1 MKFSDV
7 MKLWTLIVSMKAI
20 NQIKTS
26 GSFVFDRYFAKKGK
40 PTLGTHATLKIKKG
54 AAIVLNVLAP
64 GADRFVKDIDNIY
77 ELTIKLPRFGLSETI
92 SAHEINAFESLQ
104 GDAKVESISQRITQV
119 LTEHKNDYQTTIEY
133 MSTGALFGKVVD
145 GEGTVLFE
153 FNTTANPIEF
163 KAKENINVLDEI
175 DEALVDELG
184 SEVPYEI
191 LADAKFISRV
201 AADAKTNEFFKTGEA
216 KWLDEEGKRILVV
229 HSKKYIPFRASWID
243 KNGDKQVFIK
253 SGEAVVIPL
262 SEDVF
267 QYIYGRA
274 DHTEA
279 VKVAPKLFFAAKPE
293 ELERGKGWAIETETK
308 MIPFCVRPGALIK
321 LKFSA

>member
-1 MKFSDV
+1 MTFIQI
-7 MKLWTLIVSMKAI
+7 MKLWTLVVSMKAI

-26 GSFVFDRYFAKKGK
+26 GSFVFDKYFAKRGK
-40 PTLGTHATLKIKKG
+40 PTLGNTATLKIKKG
-54 AAIVLNVLAP
+54 ASIVLNVLAP
-64 GADRFVKDIDNIY
+64 GADRFVKDTKSVY
-77 ELTIKLPRFGLSETI
+77 ELTIKLPRFGLSQTI
-92 SAHEINAFESLQ
+92 LAHEINEFESLE
-104 GDAKVESISQRITQV
+104 GDAKVESVSQKITEI
-119 LTEHKNDYQTTIEY
+119 LTEHKNDYMTTIEY

-153 FNTTANPIEF
+153 FNTTAAPIEF
-163 KAKENINVLDEI
+163 KAKENIAVLDEI
-175 DEALVDELG
+175 DTALVDELG
-184 SEVPYEI
+184 KEVPYEI
-191 LADAKFISRV
+191 LADSLFISRV
-201 AADAKTNEFFKTGEA
+201 AADAQTNNFFQTGQA
-216 KWLDEEGKRILVV
+216 KWLDEDGKRVLVV
-229 HSKKYIPFRASWID
+229 HSKRYIPFRASWID
-243 KNGDKQVFIK
+243 ENGDKQVFIK